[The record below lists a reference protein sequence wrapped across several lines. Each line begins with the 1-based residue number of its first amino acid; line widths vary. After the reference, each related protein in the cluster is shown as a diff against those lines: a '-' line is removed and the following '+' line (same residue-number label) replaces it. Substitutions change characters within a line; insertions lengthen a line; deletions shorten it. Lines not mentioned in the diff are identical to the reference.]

1 MAFPEEAGP
10 APSLP
15 GPRFPHV
22 DLDSVPE
29 DSLRSEILL
38 SVGRH
43 LVQSRVS
50 QMGRQGGK
58 GLVLCPRAQ
67 SGWANSDCN
76 PGPPATV
83 LATSQTVA
91 DNQNKARTGTVL
103 CEAGRQELSTS
114 VLKENN
120 ECHPQTPGRAGDEAP
135 SATRRQ
141 QCPHLP
147 TGVEVREGVQQ
158 PRILAGVWGWS
169 WEHPEPG
176 PWP

>member
-38 SVGRH
+38 SVRRH

-103 CEAGRQELSTS
+103 CEAGQQELSTS

-120 ECHPQTPGRAGDEAP
+120 ECHLQTPGRAGDEGP

-141 QCPHLP
+141 HCPHLP
-147 TGVEVREGVQQ
+147 TGVEVREGMRQ

-176 PWP
+176 P